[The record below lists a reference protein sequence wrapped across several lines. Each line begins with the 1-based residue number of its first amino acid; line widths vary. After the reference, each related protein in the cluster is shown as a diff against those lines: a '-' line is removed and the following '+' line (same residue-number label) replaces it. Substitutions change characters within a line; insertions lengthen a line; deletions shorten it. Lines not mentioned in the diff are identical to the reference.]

1 VEIDNNQIMQQIRN
15 EVFLPALRKAAGEAR
30 KLDGSPNDMLSGSMM
45 AFGDMLL
52 TLTGKQ
58 GAILLLR
65 GFADFLENVVAD

>member
-1 VEIDNNQIMQQIRN
+1 
-15 EVFLPALRKAAGEAR
+15 
-30 KLDGSPNDMLSGSMM
+30 MM